1 MGSEKIEYFAVSP
14 PGLEAT
20 VSNELNYLGIS
31 KTQVANGGVS
41 FLADDRLVART
52 NLWLRTASRVL
63 RRVGRFHATHPAQ
76 LYQKTARLPWS
87 EVLQPDV
94 PLRIRVT
101 CRKSRIYHSGAAE
114 ERIRKAISAAVDQKL
129 TTPILDGDGDATNP
143 FNTVIARIEK
153 NECTLSVDSSGE
165 HLHRRNYRLESAK
178 APLRENLAAAALLAC
193 GWCPSEHFG
202 EEVFNAFSDPMCGA
216 GTLAIEAAMIAKNI
230 APGLNRSF
238 AFQNWPG
245 FDSNI
250 FEEEHAAAKKSV
262 KPDLDIQIL
271 ASDRDA
277 GAVAITQRNAERAG
291 VADHIQVRTC
301 SLSDVE
307 LPEGPGLLLC
317 NPPYGHRVGK
327 NDTLR
332 NLYASLGQMVRP
344 RLNDW
349 KLGLITSS
357 EALARYTGLRLP
369 RQSAP
374 IPHGGLKIR
383 VYQSR

>member
-1 MGSEKIEYFAVSP
+1 MASNKREYFAVSP
-14 PGLEAT
+14 PGLEAI
-20 VSNELNYLGIS
+20 VANELAFLGIAKNQTTS
-31 KTQVANGGVS
+31 GGVS

-52 NLWLRTASRVL
+52 NLWLRAASRVL
-63 RRVGRFHATHPAQ
+63 LRVGRFHATHPAQ
-76 LYQKTARLPWS
+76 LFQKTSRLPWA

-114 ERIRKAISAAVDQKL
+114 ERIRKAIGTALGQKL
-129 TTPILDGDGDATNP
+129 STPVLDADGHSESA
-143 FNTVIARIEK
+143 FNTVVARIEK
-153 NECTLSVDSSGE
+153 DECTLSVDSSGE
-165 HLHRRNYRLESAK
+165 HLHRRNYRLETAK

-193 GWCPSEHFG
+193 GWCPAKHFG
-202 EEVFNAFSDPMCGA
+202 AEPYTAFADPMCGA
-216 GTLAIEAAMIAKNI
+216 GTLSIEAALIAKNI

-238 AFQNWPG
+238 AFQGWPG
-245 FDSNI
+245 FDGSA
-250 FEEEHAAAKKSV
+250 FETELEAAKESIHA
-262 KPDLDIQIL
+262 DLDIQIL
-271 ASDRDA
+271 ASDRDE
-277 GAVAITQRNAERAG
+277 GALAITQRNAERAG
-291 VADHIQVRTC
+291 VADHIQLRAC

-307 LPEGPGLLLC
+307 LPPGPGLLLC

-327 NDTLR
+327 SDTLR
-332 NLYASLGQMVRP
+332 NLYAALGQFIRP
-344 RLNDW
+344 RLDDW